1 MHPLLGARL
10 AQTRSHAVEIA
21 LERGYRLELFG
32 LDSHLARLL
41 ITRPE
46 GLRQERTW
54 SLSPE
59 IGHDGEP
66 DALDGRD
73 RRDVSGFPGTALA
86 VREDEA
92 AITVE
97 TTLWKAEIQRA
108 PLRIDWSFRAS
119 PDDAFAPVLS
129 DRESQA
135 YWFDRRSPRLKHY
148 LRREPAERYYGFG
161 DKAGDADKHGRRL
174 AMGTTDPLGYD
185 AQRSDPLYK
194 HIPFYVTVRQDRGGE
209 AVGVFY
215 DNLSRGA
222 FDLGQEIDAYHGLFR
237 SFEAQDG
244 DLDLY
249 LLFGPK
255 LADVVARFTALTG
268 RTAFPPRWSLP
279 YSGSTMQYTDA
290 PDASDKLVGFL
301 DLLKQHEIPCASF
314 QMSSGYTLVGD
325 KRCVFTWNRDRFPD
339 PKAVTARFAEA
350 GVHLVANIK
359 PALLLEHP
367 RFAEVEAFR
376 GFVRDS
382 EDPARP
388 HITQFWGG
396 LGAYLDFTN
405 PQASAWWSGEVRAQL
420 IDYGIGSTWNDNN
433 EFEIWDEAA
442 ICDLDGRGGTIATLR
457 PVQTNLMM
465 RASFAAQA
473 GAEPTKRPYLI
484 SRSGGPGMQRYVQ
497 TWSGDNRTDWQ
508 TLRYNLR
515 MGHGLSLS
523 GLYNFGHDIGGFA
536 GPKPGPEL
544 FLRWIEQGVFWP
556 RFTIHSWN
564 DDGSA
569 NEPWMHPEILPQVR
583 ECLALRE
590 RLVPL
595 HYDLLWRA
603 HREHKPILRPLFL
616 DFPDQAQA
624 YEEDD
629 SVLLGERFLIAP
641 VVDPGATERSVWLP
655 ACAEGWVDVWSGA
668 HHHGGQRVTLPAP
681 LGRSPALLRGG
692 TILPLGPAPS
702 WREGPLSLRLCLDG
716 EASATLELYDD
727 DGESVLAKADTAP
740 CLLLV
745 SARRTAAGIA
755 VQASWRGT
763 QPPRWPELRFED
775 VLGRPLAVSCNA
787 AAEAQGVAVATLP
800 RS

>member
-1 MHPLLGARL
+1 MHPLSGARL
-10 AQTRSHAVEIA
+10 AQANSHAVEMSLDHGYA
-21 LERGYRLELFG
+21 LTLYG
-32 LDSHLARLL
+32 LDSHHARLL

-46 GLRQERTW
+46 GLRQSRTW

-59 IGHDGEP
+59 IAHDGEA
-66 DALDGRD
+66 DALAGRD
-73 RRDVSGFPGTALA
+73 RRDVSGFAGAELA
-86 VREDEA
+86 VAEDA
-92 AITVE
+92 GAITVSAA
-97 TTLWKAEIQRA
+97 LWQARIARGM
-108 PLRIDWSFRAS
+108 LRIDWFFRAS
-119 PDDAFAPVLS
+119 EQEAFAPVLS
-129 DRESQA
+129 DRETQA

-148 LRREPAERYYGFG
+148 LKRDLAERYYGFG

-174 AMGTTDPLGYD
+174 IMGSTDPLGYD
-185 AQRSDPLYK
+185 ARSSDPLYK
-194 HIPFYVTVRQDRGGE
+194 HIPFYATVRPDQGG
-209 AVGVFY
+209 AAIGLFY
-215 DNLSRGA
+215 DNLARGA
-222 FDLGQEIDAYHGLFR
+222 FDLGQELDAYHGLFR

-244 DLDLY
+244 DLDLHI
-249 LLFGPK
+249 LFGPS
-255 LADVVARFTALTG
+255 LQEVVARYTALTG
-268 RTAFPPRWSLP
+268 RNAFPPRWSLS

-290 PDASDKLVGFL
+290 PDASDRLLGFL
-301 DLLKQHEIPCASF
+301 DLLEEHAIPCASF

-339 PKAVTARFAEA
+339 PKAVTARFAAA

-367 RFAEVEAFR
+367 RFAEVEAFQ

-382 EDPARP
+382 EDPSKP
-388 HITQFWGG
+388 HVTQFWGG

-405 PQASAWWSGEVRAQL
+405 PKTSAWWSGEVKAQL

-442 ICDLDGRGGTIATLR
+442 PCAQGGSIATLR

-465 RASFAAQA
+465 RASWQAQA
-473 GAEPTKRPYLI
+473 QAEPGKRPYLI

-497 TWSGDNRTDWQ
+497 TWSGDNRTDWT

-536 GPKPGPEL
+536 GPKPDPEL

-569 NEPWMHPEILPQVR
+569 NEPWMHPQILPQIR
-583 ECLALRE
+583 ACFELRE

-603 HREHKPILRPLFL
+603 HRDHEPILRPLFL
-616 DFPDQAQA
+616 DFPEQAQA

-629 SVLLGERFLIAP
+629 SHLLGKRLLIAP
-641 VVDPGATERSVWLP
+641 VVDSGLSERSVFLP
-655 ACAEGWVDVWSGA
+655 ACTEGWIDIASGA
-668 HHHGGQRVTLPAP
+668 HHRGGGRVTVAAP
-681 LGRSPALLRGG
+681 LGRCPAFILGG
-692 TILPLGPAPS
+692 SILPLGPAPS
-702 WREGPLSLRLCLDG
+702 WGGGPLSLRLCLAG
-716 EASATLELYDD
+716 AEGSLELYDD
-727 DGESVLAKADTAP
+727 DGESVLAQHGVAP
-740 CLLLV
+740 CLLKV
-745 SARRTAAGIA
+745 AVRQVPEGIA
-755 VQASWRGT
+755 VEASWRGSRA
-763 QPPRWPELRFED
+763 PRWTGLRFED
-775 VLGRPLAVSCNA
+775 AAGRPLTVSCNGA
-787 AAEAQGVAVATLP
+787 PAAEEIAMAALPQG
-800 RS
+800 